1 MARISA
7 EREAGACSVT
17 ALDVFQYA
25 GQQVRT
31 IVIDGDPWFVGRDVA
46 GILGYADTTN
56 AIKQHCRGVVKHHPI
71 LDALGRTQNVRI
83 ISEPDMLRLIVN
95 SKLPAA
101 EQFERWVFEDVIPT
115 IRKTG
120 RYGSDVDMLTALPSA
135 KLLRLAAEAAERA
148 ETLEAKVAADAPKV
162 EAYDAFIDADGTY
175 SVGAVAKMLGLS
187 QNKLFDRLRNEGVLI
202 AKGAMRNTPYQQYMH
217 HFSVKAYEFERSNGE
232 RSTSYTTRVQSSG
245 VDFLRRKLGL
255 ALAVA

>member
-1 MARISA
+1 MPTTI
-7 EREAGACSVT
+7 
-17 ALDVFQYA
+17 DVFQYA

-31 IVIDGDPWFVGRDVA
+31 IVVDGEPWFVLRDVMDVL
-46 GILGYADTTN
+46 GIGNPTETVRSLEEDEFSSTEV
-56 AIKQHCRGVVKHHPI
+56 IDSI
-71 LDALGRTQNVRI
+71 GRRQ
-83 ISEPDMLRLIVN
+83 SAYIVN
-95 SKLPAA
+95 EPGLYSLILRSRKA
-101 EQFERWVFEDVIPT
+101 EAKAFKRWITHDVLPT
-115 IRKTG
+115 IRRTG

-162 EAYDAFIDADGTY
+162 EAYDAFMDADGTY

-217 HFSVKAYEFERSNGE
+217 HFSVKAHEFERSNGE
-232 RSTSYTTRVQSSG
+232 RSTSYTTRVQPSG